1 MPWRFFSMFISSLKS
16 KAMVFLVVMHG
27 RESWI
32 MKKAECWSI
41 DAFEL
46 WCQRRFLRVPWNA
59 RRLNQSILK
68 EIHPEYSLEGLMQ
81 SWNSKTLATW
91 CEEVTHWKKP
101 WCWERLR
108 AGREGGWQRMKWL
121 DDITNSKDMCLSK
134 LWETW
139 KRGKPGV
146 LPFMGIKESETSYQ
160 LNNNWCHRPGQ
171 IPATS
176 LLGVALNLGPHSL
189 LCSVYDSP
197 GQPE

>member
-1 MPWRFFSMFISSLKS
+1 
-16 KAMVFLVVMHG
+16 
-27 RESWI
+27 

-46 WCQRRFLRVPWNA
+46 WCQRRFLRVPWTA
-59 RRLNQSILK
+59 RRSNQSVLK
-68 EIHPEYSLEGLMQ
+68 EINLECSLEGLMLNLKLQ
-81 SWNSKTLATW
+81 YFGHLMWRANSLEKPLMLGKT
-91 CEEVTHWKKP
+91 E
-101 WCWERLR
+101 
-108 AGREGGWQRMKWL
+108 GRRRRRRQRMRWL
-121 DDITNSKDMCLSK
+121 DNMTDLMDMCLSK